1 MWGHILTEIATQ
13 QGFDF
18 DFENTT
24 DKSKILVYL
33 SQLQYRWLF
42 FFSLWL
48 VLYFYIV
55 LKIITFLINF
65 LSGYTFEFDLDKYI
79 YISLFLIFFV
89 IYSNII

>member
-1 MWGHILTEIATQ
+1 MTEIATQ